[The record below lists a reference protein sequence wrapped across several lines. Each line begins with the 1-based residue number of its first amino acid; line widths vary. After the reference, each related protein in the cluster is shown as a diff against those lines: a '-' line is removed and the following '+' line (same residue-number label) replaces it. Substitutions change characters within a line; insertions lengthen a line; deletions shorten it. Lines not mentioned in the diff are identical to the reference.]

1 MRWFLLIAFNFAGWF
16 ALAFKSVY
24 IDHHQGPSAIDI
36 SIGLPLSLP
45 LLAPVLYFHPSDEI
59 IGLSFCLN
67 PFLWALMV
75 EWFLRR
81 FVDPPADP
89 RPESSETR
97 RTNISRTSSEI
108 DR

>member
-45 LLAPVLYFHPSDEI
+45 LLAPVLYFQSPGYL
-59 IGLSFCLN
+59 IGTSLFLN
-67 PFLWALMV
+67 PFLWALMADS
-75 EWFLRR
+75 FLCR
-81 FVDPPADP
+81 FVDPPGDAP
-89 RPESSETR
+89 QESPETPG
-97 RTNISRTSSEI
+97 TTLPRTSSEI